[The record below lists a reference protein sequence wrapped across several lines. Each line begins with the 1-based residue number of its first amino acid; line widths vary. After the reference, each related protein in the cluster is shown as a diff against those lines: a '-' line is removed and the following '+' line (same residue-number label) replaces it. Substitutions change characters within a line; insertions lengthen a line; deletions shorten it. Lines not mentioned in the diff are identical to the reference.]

1 MLTYCLLDEAWGYKP
16 QNESRYTTNQ
26 SCSTDL
32 ENSKEHSKESN
43 NQSKKQ
49 STETIEHFES
59 DIMFDCEAV
68 MEHLKKCK
76 KCYNRISM
84 LHRPMILDNFRDIIN
99 DNKDLIVLILIGIS
113 IVLFFNLI
121 NNLTKD

>member
-1 MLTYCLLDEAWGYKP
+1 MLTYCLLDEAWGHKS
-16 QNESRYTTNQ
+16 QNRSRYTTNQ
-26 SCSTDL
+26 SCPTDL
-32 ENSKEHSKESN
+32 EDSKEQSKE
-43 NQSKKQ
+43 QSKKRL
-49 STETIEHFES
+49 TDNIEHFES
-59 DIMFDCEAV
+59 DMMFDCESV

-76 KCYNRISM
+76 KCYNRVSM